1 MTPQKRLG
9 NFFQN
14 LKRTIETPFF
24 SSWPPWCGSQATMA
38 FIPESHTPFPWYT
51 SPQTSGFHSFV
62 LHTCPFLVGNFSEEN
77 HGNNSHM
84 VAITGGRH
92 LSFYRSCNM
101 FHLWLCQL
109 PLTYRTAKI
118 PYSSLPGVISP
129 FWHAI
134 PIGSWFLNCSPKSS
148 ASEEP
153 LIGLEQNIMLTTW
166 WFLPLI

>member
-1 MTPQKRLG
+1 MELSYKAKSMTTEKIWKFFAEFKEDNLNSPFSLTGPLG
-9 NFFQN
+9 VVHRQ
-14 LKRTIETPFF
+14 LWL
-24 SSWPPWCGSQATMA
+24 SHLS
-38 FIPESHTPFPWYT
+38 SHTPFPWYT

-62 LHTCPFLVGNFSEEN
+62 LHTCPFLVGNFSEKN

-101 FHLWLCQL
+101 FHYWLCQL
-109 PLTYRTAKI
+109 RPTYRTAKN
-118 PYSSLPGVISP
+118 PYSSLPWVISP

-134 PIGSWFLNCSPKSS
+134 PIAPWLLNYSPMSS

-153 LIGLEQNIMLTTW
+153 LIGLD
-166 WFLPLI
+166 